1 MKGKKKYIEKM
12 TYLCVQFVSLKFT
25 PKLTCFF
32 FFLFLSSCENS
43 YKFIFFP
50 ARALQ
55 SCSCS
60 HRVTTTASLRR
71 SLRETRDIIYI
82 YIEREGLERRKNTT
96 ENYND
101 LLTHPP
107 RQPAL
112 LLWIVHTI
120 DIHKYVILLYKL

>member
-1 MKGKKKYIEKM
+1 MFLQPQSDHNSKPP
-12 TYLCVQFVSLKFT
+12 TQFT
-25 PKLTCFF
+25 GDQR
-32 FFLFLSSCENS
+32 
-43 YKFIFFP
+43 YYMY
-50 ARALQ
+50 
-55 SCSCS
+55 
-60 HRVTTTASLRR
+60 
-71 SLRETRDIIYI
+71 IYI